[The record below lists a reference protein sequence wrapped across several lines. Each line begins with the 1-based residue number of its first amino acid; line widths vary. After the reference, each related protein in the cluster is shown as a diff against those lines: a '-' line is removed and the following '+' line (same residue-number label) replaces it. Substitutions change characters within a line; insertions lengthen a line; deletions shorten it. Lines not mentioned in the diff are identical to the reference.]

1 MFCVDTP
8 EEREEW
14 CKAIQSV
21 SDRLSESKSN
31 RSGSNETEMDVDNN
45 LPAAG
50 DGVSRDSKE
59 ENQA

>member
-1 MFCVDTP
+1 MDTP

-31 RSGSNETEMDVDNN
+31 RSGSNETMDVDADPS
-45 LPAAG
+45 LAG
-50 DGVSRDSKE
+50 EGVRLDVF
-59 ENQA
+59 